1 MFQLGHGKTHKHNTH
16 LPHRCAADGV
26 PARNAHWRLDLG
38 RPRATRRL
46 RFTHWSTAVRI
57 PEVEFGSTIIK
68 GLHSF
73 AMLHT
78 TIARVCIDTYLGT
91 SECVSK
97 INWERLGLGKR
108 NNNSNAWRTYLY
120 VFGVD
125 AVNGNRTIF
134 VWLIH

>member
-1 MFQLGHGKTHKHNTH
+1 MFQLRHGKTHKHNTH

-26 PARNAHWRLDLG
+26 AARNAHWRQNHG

-46 RFTHWSTAVRI
+46 RFTHWSIAVRI

-68 GLHSF
+68 RLYSF
-73 AMLHT
+73 TLLHT
-78 TIARVCIDTYLGT
+78 TIARVCIHTYFDT
-91 SECVSK
+91 SERVIK
-97 INWERLGLGKR
+97 INREKLGNR

-120 VFGVD
+120 VFGVN

-134 VWLIH
+134 VCLIH